1 MNEDATSNNQVNESQ
16 TPYSSEDAKP
26 AGFIHESEDDRL
38 LRDINRPPLE
48 KLMLFTQ
55 MIRRERMFKQA
66 LNKK

>member
-1 MNEDATSNNQVNESQ
+1 MNEDSPSNIQVNEFQASY
-16 TPYSSEDAKP
+16 TPEHTKP
-26 AGFIHESEDDRL
+26 VGFIHESEDDRL

-66 LNKK
+66 LNNK